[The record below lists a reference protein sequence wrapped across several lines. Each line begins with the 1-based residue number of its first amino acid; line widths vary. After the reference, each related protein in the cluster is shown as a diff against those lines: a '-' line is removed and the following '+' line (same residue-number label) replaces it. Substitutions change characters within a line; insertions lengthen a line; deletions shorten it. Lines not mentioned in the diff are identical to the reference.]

1 MIYKHGDSF
10 MIVACERRIKNMNK
24 YLLQKMRKLNWL
36 LQESQMGAF
45 SFKEICELLGNIML
59 AVVYVIDENGYV
71 IGSNDT
77 EENPPVVTVDE
88 KTNRLRIPFNANE
101 ELLGFEESGINVS
114 REELQS
120 HIGMSKQSVLKEGI
134 YMIIPIFGGGRRLG
148 TLVTFRKETEYDT
161 EDVILGEAG
170 STVMGMEIRRIR
182 MAESEEEERL
192 KNTVQLSI
200 GTLSYSEIEAVKRI
214 FENLSGN
221 EGLLVAS
228 KIADKAGITRSVIV
242 NALRKLQ
249 SAGLIETR
257 SLGMKG
263 THIRILNPKFVEE
276 LDKLRI

>member
-1 MIYKHGDSF
+1 
-10 MIVACERRIKNMNK
+10 MNK

-45 SFKEICELLGNIML
+45 SFKEICEWLGNIML
-59 AVVYVIDENGYV
+59 AIVYVFDENGYV
-71 IGSNDT
+71 LGSNDNDT
-77 EENPPVVTVDE
+77 NPPVLVWDE
-88 KTNRLRIPFNANE
+88 KTSRYKAPFNANE
-101 ELLGFEESGINVS
+101 ELLGFEESAINIS
-114 REELQS
+114 KDELQGR
-120 HIGMSKQSVLKEGI
+120 IGIGKNSQLSDGV

-148 TLVTFRKETEYDT
+148 TLLTFRKEIEYDT
-161 EDVILGEAG
+161 EDVILGEAS
-170 STVMGMEIRRIR
+170 STIIGLEILRIR
-182 MAESEEEERL
+182 TARNEEEERL

-214 FENLSGN
+214 FENLEGE
-221 EGLLVAS
+221 EGLLIAS

-263 THIRILNPKFVEE
+263 THIRILNPKFTEE
-276 LDKLRI
+276 LDKLRM